1 MTDND
6 IDQFAETLRQE
17 LITEAGVPGAERN
30 VRDVFLERM
39 VGELADVAELEGGEA
54 CFHQARGEEVSGYD
68 ISGDGQTLDLFG
80 VVLRQEAPPTPV
92 GKTDIE
98 TCLRRLRGFLDKVSR
113 NGAAGL
119 EVASPVF
126 DMAQSISQA
135 LPELTRV
142 RFWVFT
148 DGVVATRKDVTTP
161 EFGDVP
167 TSVQVWD
174 VVRLH
179 RLVTSGRQQ
188 EPIHIDFV
196 NRFGA
201 PVPCLPTDLD
211 EQGCH
216 TMLAIVP
223 GTVLK
228 EIYATYSARL
238 LELNVRSFLQARG
251 KVNQGIRDTILQEPH
266 RFLAYNNGIS
276 ATASAVDVIRTR
288 EGGSAIASLRDLQI
302 VNGGQT
308 TASLYHAAVKHKA
321 TLDGIHV
328 QMKLTVVPP
337 DQLTELVPLIS
348 RYANSQNKVQ
358 EADFST
364 NRAFHVDI
372 ERLSRSVWAPA
383 TNGSQKQT
391 RWFYERARGQ
401 YQDEVARTGTPA
413 RQKAF
418 KETHPPAQKFGKT
431 DLAKFELAWDE
442 VPHAVSLGGQK
453 CFAEFVLRLA
463 QRPEQDQK
471 PDRRYF
477 EHLVAKAILFRH
489 TDKIVARTFR
499 ENGLEGYKAQV
510 VAYAV
515 ALISNRTSRRLDLD
529 LIWRTQQLPEELRA
543 EIPTLA
549 RLLRSFFDRAP
560 GNISEWAKKPA
571 CWEKARTLPWKLSE
585 ATVARLT
592 TKASKHV
599 AASNIST
606 EDLLLVPWSELAD
619 WAGECN
625 KLTPVDRRIASGT
638 SALLSAGKTPTDKQI
653 DNLRRIYGA
662 ALSNGFVSA
671 KSTDAP

>member
-1 MTDND
+1 MTDTD
-6 IDQFAETLRQE
+6 LDQFAESLQQD
-17 LITEAGVPGAERN
+17 LSTEAGVPGAERN
-30 VRDVFLERM
+30 IRDVFLERM
-39 VGELADVAELEGGEA
+39 IGELTDVAELEGGEA
-54 CFHQARGEEVSGYD
+54 CFHQARGEEISGYN

-80 VVLRQEAPPTPV
+80 VVLRQVVPPASI
-92 GKTDIE
+92 GKADIE
-98 TCLRRLRGFLDKVSR
+98 TCLRRLHGFLQKVSR
-113 NGAAGL
+113 NGAARI

-126 DMAQSISQA
+126 DMAHSISQV
-135 LPELTRV
+135 LPELTRI

-148 DGVVATRKDVTTP
+148 DGVIATRKDVPPP
-161 EFGDVP
+161 EFDDVP

-174 VVRLH
+174 LMRLY

-188 EPIHIDFV
+188 EPVHIDFLKQ
-196 NRFGA
+196 FGA

-216 TMLAIVP
+216 TMLAIMP

-251 KVNQGIRDTILQEPH
+251 KVNQGIRDTILNEPR

-288 EGGSAIASLRDLQI
+288 EGGSAIASMKDLQI

-308 TASLYHAAVKHKA
+308 TASLYNAAVKHKA

-364 NRAFHVDI
+364 NHRFHVDI

-391 RWFYERARGQ
+391 KWFYERARGQ
-401 YQDEVARTGTPA
+401 YQDEVARTGKPA
-413 RQKAF
+413 KQKAF
-418 KETHPPAQKFGKT
+418 KEIHPPGQKFVKT

-442 VPHAVSLGGQK
+442 APHAVSLGGQK
-453 CFAEFVLRLA
+453 CFAEFALRFA

-471 PDRRYF
+471 PNQRYF
-477 EHLVAKAILFRH
+477 EHLVAKAILFRR
-489 TDKIVARTFR
+489 TDTIVARTFR
-499 ENGLEGYKAQV
+499 EDRLEGYKAQV

-529 LIWRTQQLPEELRA
+529 VIWRTQQVQEELRS
-543 EIPTLA
+543 EIPALA
-549 RLLRSFFDRAP
+549 RLLRSFFDQAP

-571 CWEKARTLPWKLSE
+571 CWEKARSLPWKLSQ
-585 ATVARLT
+585 AAVAQIT
-592 TKASKHV
+592 MKD
-599 AASNIST
+599 AARVVEFNVVT
-606 EDLLLVPWSELAD
+606 
-619 WAGECN
+619 
-625 KLTPVDRRIASGT
+625 
-638 SALLSAGKTPTDKQI
+638 
-653 DNLRRIYGA
+653 
-662 ALSNGFVSA
+662 
-671 KSTDAP
+671 

>member
-1 MTDND
+1 MTDD
-6 IDQFAETLRQE
+6 TDLGQFTESLQDDLRA
-17 LITEAGVPGAERN
+17 EAGVPGAERN
-30 VRDVFLERM
+30 IRDVFLERM
-39 VGELADVAELEGGEA
+39 VGELTDVAELEGGEA
-54 CFHQARGEEVSGYD
+54 CFHQARGEEISGYN
-68 ISGDGQTLDLFG
+68 ISVDGQTLDLFG
-80 VVLRQEAPPTPV
+80 VVLRQVAPPAPV
-92 GKTDIE
+92 GKAEIE
-98 TCLRRLRGFLDKVSR
+98 TCLRRLRGFLEKVSR
-113 NGAAGL
+113 NRTAGL

-126 DMAQSISQA
+126 DMAHSISQV

-142 RFWVFT
+142 RFWLFT
-148 DGVVATRKDVTTP
+148 DGGVATRKDVATP

-188 EPIHIDFV
+188 EPIHVDFLS
-196 NRFGA
+196 RFGA

-251 KVNQGIRDTILQEPH
+251 KVNQGIRDTILNEPR

-276 ATASAVDVIRTR
+276 ATASAVDIVRTP
-288 EGGSAIASLRDLQI
+288 EGGSAIASLQDLQI

-308 TASLYHAAVKHKA
+308 TASLYHAAVRHRA

-337 DQLTELVPLIS
+337 DQLAELVPLIS

-364 NRAFHVDI
+364 SHSFHVDI

-383 TNGSQKQT
+383 TNGSQRQT

-401 YQDEVARTGTPA
+401 YQDELARTGTPA

-418 KETHPPAQKFGKT
+418 KEIHPAAQKFVKT

-442 VPHAVSLGGQK
+442 APHAVSLGGQK
-453 CFAEFVLRLA
+453 CFAEFALRLA

-471 PDRRYF
+471 PSRRYY
-477 EHLVAKAILFRH
+477 EHLVAKAILFRQ
-489 TDKIVARTFR
+489 TDRIVARTFR
-499 ENGLEGYKAQV
+499 ESGLEGYKAQV

-529 LIWRTQQLPEELRA
+529 VIWRTQQIPEQLRS
-543 EIPTLA
+543 EIPALA
-549 RLLRSFFDRAP
+549 RLLRSFFDRTP
-560 GNISEWAKKPA
+560 GNVGEWAKKPA
-571 CWEKARTLPWKLSE
+571 CWEKARALPWKLSG
-585 ATVARLT
+585 ATVAQLT
-592 TKASKHV
+592 TKDPIQIVAS
-599 AASNIST
+599 SIST
-606 EDLLLVPWSELAD
+606 EDLLLVPWSELAA
-619 WAGECN
+619 WAGEHN
-625 KLTPVDRRIASGT
+625 KLTAVDRRIASGT
-638 SALLSAGKTPTDKQI
+638 AVLLSAGKTPTDKQI
-653 DNLRRIYGA
+653 DSLRRIYDA
-662 ALSNGFVSA
+662 ALNNGFA
-671 KSTDAP
+671 LTGNTDA

>member
-1 MTDND
+1 MTDTD
-6 IDQFAETLRQE
+6 IDQFADSLQQD
-17 LITEAGVPGAERN
+17 LLAEAGVAGAERSI
-30 VRDVFLERM
+30 RDVFLEQM
-39 VGELADVAELEGGEA
+39 IIELADVAELEGGDA
-54 CFHQARGEEVSGYD
+54 CFHQARGEEISGYN

-80 VVLRQEAPPTPV
+80 VVLKQMAPPAPV

-98 TCLRRLRGFLDKVSR
+98 TCLRRLRGFLEKVSR

-126 DMAQSISQA
+126 DMAQSISRA

-148 DGVVATRKDVTTP
+148 DGAVATRKDVTTP

-196 NRFGA
+196 DWFGA

-223 GTVLK
+223 GAVLK

-251 KVNQGIRDTILQEPH
+251 KVNQGIRDTILNEPR

-276 ATASAVDVIRTR
+276 ATASAVDVITTG
-288 EGGSAIASLRDLQI
+288 EGGSAIASLKDLQI

-321 TLDGIHV
+321 TLVGIHV
-328 QMKLTVVPP
+328 QMKLTVVPQ

-364 NRAFHVDI
+364 NHPFHVDI

-401 YQDEVARTGTPA
+401 YQDEVARMGTPA

-418 KETHPPAQKFGKT
+418 KETHPPAQKFVKT

-453 CFAEFVLRLA
+453 CFAEFALRLA

-529 LIWRTQQLPEELRA
+529 VIWRTQQLPEELRS
-543 EIPTLA
+543 EIPALA
-549 RLLRSFFDRAP
+549 RLLRSFFDRVP

-571 CWEKARTLPWKLSE
+571 CWEKVRALPWKLSG
-585 ATVARLT
+585 ATIAQLT
-592 TKASKHV
+592 TKDPARV
-599 AASNIST
+599 VVSNIST
-606 EDLLLVPWSELAD
+606 EDLLLVPWSELAG
-619 WAGECN
+619 WASEN
-625 KLTPVDRRIASGT
+625 SKLTAVDRRIASGT
-638 SALLSAGKTPTDKQI
+638 AALLSAGKTPTDKQV
-653 DNLRRIYGA
+653 DNLRRIYDA
-662 ALSNGFVSA
+662 ALNHGFA
-671 KSTDAP
+671 STGNTDPR

>member
-1 MTDND
+1 MTDTD
-6 IDQFAETLRQE
+6 IGQFAETLQQD
-17 LITEAGVPGAERN
+17 LLTEASVPGAERSL
-30 VRDVFLERM
+30 RDVFLERM

-68 ISGDGQTLDLFG
+68 ISSDGETLDLFG
-80 VVLRQEAPPTPV
+80 VVLRQVAPPAPV
-92 GKTDIE
+92 GKSDIE
-98 TCLRRLRGFLDKVSR
+98 TCLRRLRGFLEKVAR

-126 DMAQSISQA
+126 DMAQSINQA
-135 LPELTRV
+135 MPELTRV
-142 RFWVFT
+142 RLWVFT
-148 DGVVATRKDVTTP
+148 DGAVTTRKDVTTP

-188 EPIHIDFV
+188 EPVHIDFV
-196 NRFGA
+196 ERFGA

-216 TMLAIVP
+216 TLLAIVP
-223 GTVLK
+223 GAVLK

-251 KVNQGIRDTILQEPH
+251 KVNQGIRDTILNEPR

-276 ATASAVDVIRTR
+276 ATASDAEIVRTH
-288 EGGSAIASLRDLQI
+288 EGGSAITSLKNLQI

-308 TASLYHAAVKHKA
+308 TASLYHAATKHKV

-328 QMKLTVVPP
+328 QMKLTVVPQ
-337 DQLTELVPLIS
+337 DQLTEIVPLIS
-348 RYANSQNKVQ
+348 RYANSQNTVQ

-364 NRAFHVDI
+364 NHPFHVEI

-401 YQDEVARTGTPA
+401 YQNDVARAGTPA

-418 KETHPPAQKFGKT
+418 KETHPPAQKFVKT

-442 VPHAVSLGGQK
+442 APHAVSLGGQK
-453 CFAEFVLRLA
+453 CFAEFALRLA
-463 QRPEQDQK
+463 QHPEQDQK

-489 TDKIVARTFR
+489 TDKIVAKTFR
-499 ENGLEGYKAQV
+499 ENCVEGYKAQV

-515 ALISNRTSRRLDLD
+515 ALISNRTGRRLDLD
-529 LIWRTQQLPEELRA
+529 LIWRTQQVPEKLLS

-549 RLLRSFFDRAP
+549 RILRSFFNKAP
-560 GNISEWAKKPA
+560 GNISEWAKKPE
-571 CWEKARTLPWKLSE
+571 CWEKARALPWKLSDVV
-585 ATVARLT
+585 VAQLT
-592 TKASKHV
+592 TKDPPLGVNSDIRPE
-599 AASNIST
+599 S
-606 EDLLLVPWSELAD
+606 
-619 WAGECN
+619 
-625 KLTPVDRRIASGT
+625 RSG
-638 SALLSAGKTPTDKQI
+638 
-653 DNLRRIYGA
+653 
-662 ALSNGFVSA
+662 
-671 KSTDAP
+671 

>member
-1 MTDND
+1 MTDAD
-6 IDQFAETLRQE
+6 IEQFAESLQQD
-17 LITEAGVPGAERN
+17 LLTEAGVPGAERSI
-30 VRDVFLERM
+30 RDVFLERM
-39 VGELADVAELEGGEA
+39 VGELVDVAELEGGEA

-68 ISGDGQTLDLFG
+68 LSADGQTLDLFG
-80 VVLRQEAPPTPV
+80 VVLNQVAPPAPV
-92 GKTDIE
+92 GKTEIE
-98 TCLRRLRGFLDKVSR
+98 ICLRRMRGFLEKVSR
-113 NGAAGL
+113 NGTAGL
-119 EVASPVF
+119 EAASPVF
-126 DMAQSISQA
+126 DMVRSISQA

-148 DGVVATRKDVTTP
+148 DGSVATRKGVATP
-161 EFGDVP
+161 GFGDVP

-196 NRFGA
+196 SRFGT
-201 PVPCLPTDLD
+201 PIPCLPTDLD

-216 TMLAIVP
+216 TLLAIVP
-223 GTVLK
+223 GAVLK
-228 EIYATYSARL
+228 EIYATYSSRL

-251 KVNQGIRDTILQEPH
+251 KVNQGIRDTILNEPR

-288 EGGSAIASLRDLQI
+288 EGGSCIASLKDLQI

-328 QMKLTVVPP
+328 QMKLTIVPQ
-337 DQLTELVPLIS
+337 DQLTEVVPLIS

-364 NRAFHVDI
+364 NHPFHVDI

-413 RQKAF
+413 RQKVF
-418 KETHPPAQKFGKT
+418 KETHPPTQKFIKT

-453 CFAEFVLRLA
+453 CFAEFALRLA
-463 QRPEQDQK
+463 QRPEQNQK

-477 EHLVAKAILFRH
+477 EHLIAKAILFRD
-489 TDKIVARTFR
+489 TDKIVASTFR
-499 ENGLEGYKAQV
+499 ANGLEGYKAQV

-515 ALISNRTSRRLDLD
+515 ALISNRTHRRLDLD
-529 LIWRTQQLPEELRA
+529 VIWRTQQLPEELRS
-543 EIPTLA
+543 EVPGLA
-549 RLLRSFFDRAP
+549 LLLRSFLDQAP

-571 CWEKARTLPWKLSE
+571 CWEKARSLPWKLNG
-585 ATVARLT
+585 ATVAHLT
-592 TKASKHV
+592 AKTQNNFVASDL
-599 AASNIST
+599 ST
-606 EDLLLVPWSELAD
+606 EDLMLVSWSELAD
-619 WAGECN
+619 WAGEHN
-625 KLTPVDRRIASGT
+625 KLTAVDRRIASGAA
-638 SALLSAGKTPTDKQI
+638 ALLNAGKVLTDKQV
-653 DNLRRIYGA
+653 DSLRRIYDA
-662 ALSNGFVSA
+662 SLKNGFVSA
-671 KSTDAP
+671 QNTDVR